1 MPERRHA
8 IAALAGLAVAGAL
21 VLLGPLA
28 WLFDEERAAQAR
40 NAAVAALAVGDAAAA
55 QEALDA
61 AESALLAA
69 RGEEAAA
76 GPAAQELARLR
87 ARAAIAGGDLV
98 GGAAAL
104 ATLLQQDAAAAGLRH
119 EAAAAQ
125 FHLAWGMRLEGAA
138 RDEWMPLAEEARQHF
153 RLLAETA
160 GGELAAAAARNL
172 EATLRLQRMDLSELQ
187 GLPLPKDC
195 QGCKN
200 LSQRQRKQRQNP
212 GQRQSPQRSEQKPQD
227 ARREIRE
234 QHDRGANAGDTDT
247 GGGS

>member
-1 MPERRHA
+1 MPERRH
-8 IAALAGLAVAGAL
+8 LVAGLLVLAVTGAV

-28 WLFDEERAAQAR
+28 WIFDEERAAAAR
-40 NAAVAALAVGDAAAA
+40 SAANSALAAGDAEGAFEALAV
-55 QEALDA
+55 
-61 AESALLAA
+61 AESALQTAH
-69 RGEEAAA
+69 GEEFD
-76 GPAAQELARLR
+76 GPAALELARLR
-87 ARAAIAGGDLV
+87 ARSAIAGGDLV

-104 ATLLQQDAAAAGLRH
+104 GALLRENAATPGLRH
-119 EAAAAQ
+119 EAAAAL
-125 FHLAWGMRLEGAA
+125 FNLAWGMRLEGAA
-138 RDEWMPLAEEARQHF
+138 RDEWMPLADEARQHF

-160 GGELAAAAARNL
+160 DGAMAAAAARNL

-212 GQRQSPQRSEQKPQD
+212 GRQPSKQDSEQKPQD

>member
-1 MPERRHA
+1 MPERRHL
-8 IAALAGLAVAGAL
+8 LAGLVVLAVAGSVIL
-21 VLLGPLA
+21 FGPLA
-28 WLFDEERAAQAR
+28 WLLDEDRAATAR
-40 NAAVAALAVGDAAAA
+40 AAAAEAIAAGDAAGAM
-55 QEALDA
+55 EALSA
-61 AESALLAA
+61 AEAALQAA
-69 RGEEAAA
+69 HGEDAA
-76 GPAAQELARLR
+76 GPAASELARLR
-87 ARAAIAGGDLV
+87 ARSAIAAGDLV

-104 ATLLQQDAAAAGLRH
+104 GALLREEGATPGLRH
-119 EAAAAQ
+119 EAAASL
-125 FHLAWGMRLEGAA
+125 FNLAWGMRLEGAA

-195 QGCKN
+195 KGCKN

-212 GQRQSPQRSEQKPQD
+212 GRQPSSQPSEQKAQD
-227 ARREIRE
+227 ARTEIRE

>member
-1 MPERRHA
+1 MPERRHLVVGLS
-8 IAALAGLAVAGAL
+8 ILAVAGA
-21 VLLGPLA
+21 VILLGPLA
-28 WLFDEERAAQAR
+28 WIFDEERAATAR
-40 NAAVAALAVGDAAAA
+40 SAATAALAAGDPAGA
-55 QEALDA
+55 QEALAA
-61 AESALLAA
+61 AESSLQAA
-69 RGEEAAA
+69 HGEDAG
-76 GPAAQELARLR
+76 GPAALELARLR
-87 ARAAIAGGDLV
+87 ARSAIAGGDLV

-104 ATLLQQDAAAAGLRH
+104 GALLRENAAAPGLRH
-119 EAAAAQ
+119 EAAASL
-125 FHLAWGMRLEGAA
+125 FNLAWGMRLEGAA

-195 QGCKN
+195 KGCKN

-212 GQRQSPQRSEQKPQD
+212 GRQPSPQGSGQKQQD
-227 ARREIRE
+227 ARSEIRE

>member
-1 MPERRHA
+1 MPERRHVVVGLCA
-8 IAALAGLAVAGAL
+8 IAVAGL
-21 VLLGPLA
+21 VVLFGPLA
-28 WLFDEERAAQAR
+28 WIFDVERAATARAQAI
-40 NAAVAALAVGDAAAA
+40 AALAVGDAVGAH
-55 QEALDA
+55 EALAD
-61 AESALLAA
+61 AESALQAA
-69 RGEEAAA
+69 HGEDVG
-76 GPAAQELARLR
+76 GPVALELARLR
-87 ARAAIAGGDLV
+87 ARSAIAGGDLV

-104 ATLLQQDAAAAGLRH
+104 AALLREDAASPGLRH
-119 EAAAAQ
+119 EAAAAL
-125 FHLAWGMRLEGAA
+125 FNLAWGMRLEGAA

-160 GGELAAAAARNL
+160 DGGLAAAAARNL

-195 QGCKN
+195 KGCKN

-212 GQRQSPQRSEQKPQD
+212 GRQPSPQRSEQKQQD
-227 ARREIRE
+227 ARSEIRE

>member
-1 MPERRHA
+1 MPERGHLV
-8 IAALAGLAVAGAL
+8 AALLVLAVAGAL
-21 VLLGPLA
+21 VLCGPLA
-28 WLFDEERAAQAR
+28 WILDEERAATAR
-40 NAAVAALAVGDAAAA
+40 EQAVAALAAGDAAAA
-55 QEALDA
+55 QEALSA
-61 AESALLAA
+61 AEAALQSAHGDA
-69 RGEEAAA
+69 G

-87 ARAAIAGGDLV
+87 ARTAIAVGDLV

-104 ATLLQQDAAAAGLRH
+104 ASLLQQDAATPGLRH
-119 EAAAAQ
+119 ETAAAL
-125 FHLAWGMRLEGAA
+125 FNLAWGMRLEGAA

-160 GGELAAAAARNL
+160 GGALAETAARNL

-195 QGCKN
+195 KGCKN

-212 GQRQSPQRSEQKPQD
+212 GRQPSPQRSEQKAQD
-227 ARREIRE
+227 ARTESRE
-234 QHDRGANAGDTDT
+234 QHDRGANAGETDT